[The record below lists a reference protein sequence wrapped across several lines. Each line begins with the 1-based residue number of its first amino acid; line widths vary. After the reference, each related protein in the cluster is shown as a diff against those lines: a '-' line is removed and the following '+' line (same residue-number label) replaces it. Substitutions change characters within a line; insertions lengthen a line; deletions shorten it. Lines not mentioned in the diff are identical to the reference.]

1 LQIGEPPIVVRI
13 EVRPLNEITPRQGL
27 PVPNDLKST
36 ELLRGPM
43 QSPYLRRL
51 AQRRETDEVGQLTNF
66 GLTIGWLFTI
76 LGGFCWFCVIS
87 QIDWFWRGLMAAGL
101 AMLVLGTILPQ
112 ALYWPHR
119 LWMGLAHLQ
128 GRIVMTVLLCG
139 VYFSLI
145 SPLGWWERKRH
156 GGSHPFHSWD
166 ETPPPRITAW
176 ETIKEPVP
184 HIIATNFKLTR
195 SRSLLSI
202 FAETLIFFAKRG
214 HYLLLPVLLFLL
226 FLGLVLFF
234 VQTSA
239 LAPFIYT
246 IGVASH

>member
-1 LQIGEPPIVVRI
+1 MPNGSSVLNSTDAPPALTR
-13 EVRPLNEITPRQGL
+13 
-27 PVPNDLKST
+27 
-36 ELLRGPM
+36 
-43 QSPYLRRL
+43 SPYLRRL
-51 AQRRETDEVGQLTNF
+51 AERRETDEIRQLTSF
-66 GLTIGWLFTI
+66 GLTVGWLLTI

-87 QIDWFWRGLMAAGL
+87 QIDWFWRGLMITGL
-101 AMLVLGTILPQ
+101 VLIVLGTVLPQ
-112 ALYWPHR
+112 LLYWPHR

-128 GRIVMTVLLCG
+128 GRLVMTVLLTL
-139 VYFSLI
+139 VYFLLI

-166 ETPPPRITAW
+166 KAPPGLITGW
-176 ETIKEPVP
+176 EQLPELSPDLVVSKQKV
-184 HIIATNFKLTR
+184 FR
-195 SRSLLSI
+195 SRSLLSMLSETLVF
-202 FAETLIFFAKRG
+202 FAERG

-246 IGVASH
+246 IGMMTRV